1 MTMADEKII
10 PDAMPNTTGVIETL
24 ESGRIEEIETLLG
37 PVFRLPRAGVIRPGI
52 MVLKG
57 RCSQQD
63 HMLYDDLV
71 NQGLDWDEIDQRLG
85 KDVGGRSKLIPYN
98 VDYFT
103 IRPEDCQNPQNVET
117 IYRLYADPDGKL
129 RSFPVWFATNEWW
142 NIIPHSLR
150 CFGKQQGLRFQSFF
164 KDSERWC
171 KFPAPV
177 TAGKKTFGGRSWGER
192 SCNPDSCEEFQSG
205 ECKFGGVIQFYI
217 PGTKGIGIWIIPTTS
232 WRSLSSI
239 KSSLEAFY
247 VLTGGRIAGL
257 FNMPDESGVIV
268 PRPIFRISKRLET
281 VYPTDSN
288 GTVTKRS
295 QWIISLDVDVDLT
308 EVLRQSSPQKVIAR
322 GRSAAQTLNGAVEK
336 GKEQGEDTNTQPVS
350 EKSERERLSA
360 IMEAEQN
367 HQPSNNDKPDKP
379 DKPATNTTP
388 ESEAPV
394 KTPVKTTDNRPMTL
408 QQAAAI
414 KKIAAIKGIDKSA
427 VEAKIKGLSM
437 EQAAKLIQTIQKEGS
452 LNADVVSKSDGIPKE
467 ETVEEEF

>member
-1 MTMADEKII
+1 MTNESN
-10 PDAMPNTTGVIETL
+10 NTTGIIETL

-37 PVFRLPRAGVIRPGI
+37 PVFRLQRAGVIRPGI
-52 MVLKG
+52 MVLKS

-71 NQGLDWDEIDQRLG
+71 KQGHDWYEIDSRLG
-85 KDVGGRSKLIPYN
+85 KDKNGKSKL
-98 VDYFT
+98 V
-103 IRPEDCQNPQNVET
+103 PQNVEYFT
-117 IYRLYADPDGKL
+117 VRGEDCANPDNVKKIYELYASEDDRL

-171 KFPAPV
+171 RFPAPV

-192 SCNPDSCEEFQSG
+192 PCNPDSCEEFQTG

-239 KSSLEAFY
+239 KSSLEAFCA
-247 VLTGGRIAGL
+247 LTGGRIAGL
-257 FNMPDESGVIV
+257 FNMPLDESGVIV

-281 VYPTDSN
+281 VYPTDGN

-322 GRSAAQTLNGAVEK
+322 GRSAAQVLNGA
-336 GKEQGEDTNTQPVS
+336 KENKDRIDNEPEPVS

-367 HQPSNNDKPDKP
+367 QPSNTNIP
-379 DKPATNTTP
+379 DKPATDTAP

-394 KTPVKTTDNRPMTL
+394 KTPVKTTDNHPMTL

-414 KKIAAIKGIDKSA
+414 KKIAARKGIDESA
-427 VEAKIKGLSM
+427 VEAKIEGLNM

-452 LNADVVSKSDGIPKE
+452 LTADVVSKSNGIPE
-467 ETVEEEF
+467 EVTVEEEF